1 MKMVM
6 KRVNEAWLRR
16 GQVRVEVR
24 KEGSSSES
32 VLVTTGKKEYGSI
45 EGKIKVKTVLQMNV
59 HHRNPN
65 PRSYRS
71 LRSWLLITI

>member
-32 VLVTTGKKEYGSI
+32 VLVTNKVKREYGS
-45 EGKIKVKTVLQMNV
+45 K
-59 HHRNPN
+59 
-65 PRSYRS
+65 
-71 LRSWLLITI
+71 